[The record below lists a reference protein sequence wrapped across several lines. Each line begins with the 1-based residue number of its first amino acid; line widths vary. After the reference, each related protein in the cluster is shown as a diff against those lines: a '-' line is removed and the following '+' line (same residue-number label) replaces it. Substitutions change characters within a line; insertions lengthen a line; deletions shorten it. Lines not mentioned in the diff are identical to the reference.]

1 MKSKLYAYFLV
12 FLQFLFIVS
21 LLVINESIFSSI
33 FCTALFI
40 VGLGFGMYTLLYNT
54 LSNFNISPLIK
65 KDAKLIT
72 KGAYRFIRHP
82 MYFSV
87 LIMMLAVILVSFNV
101 LSLGVYCGLMVVLY
115 LKAQKEEKL
124 WMKSSSAY
132 QDYKEKTK
140 MFIPF
145 IL

>member
-1 MKSKLYAYFLV
+1 MNSKLYAYFLV
-12 FLQFLFIVS
+12 FLQFLLIGS
-21 LLVINESIFSSI
+21 LLLLNKSIFSSI
-33 FCTALFI
+33 FCTVLFFL
-40 VGLGFGMYTLLYNT
+40 GLGFGLYTLVYNK

-65 KDAKLIT
+65 KDAKLVT
-72 KGAYRFIRHP
+72 KGAYRYIRHP

-87 LIMMLAVILVSFNV
+87 LLMMLAVILVSFDFVN
-101 LSLGVYCGLMVVLY
+101 LGLYCTLIVVLY

-132 QDYKEKTK
+132 GHYKEKTK

-145 IL
+145 VL